1 MHAVTGPAAAAAAG
15 GGVASGV
22 GRTALLVAAAR
33 AIETHRPDALA
44 RDPLAE
50 HFVRA
55 SPASAHWPLHPDRV
69 PGGEADPL
77 WGRLGRY
84 FGLRT
89 RVLDDHLL
97 AAARAGTRQVVLLG
111 AGLDSRA
118 YRLDWPPGC
127 VLHEIDTERVLAF
140 KRAVLDAAG
149 AAPAAERR
157 PLAADL
163 REDWARPLLAD
174 GFDPA
179 APTAWLA
186 EGLLLYLPA
195 EAERRLM
202 ATVHRL
208 SAPGSTLA
216 YELKDVAGEP
226 AAVRNSP
233 VYVAARRRLGI
244 DLRALF
250 DTDPR
255 PDSAARLARRGWTV
269 TVRSPYDFTAVHG
282 RGPRPEPDDALAA
295 NRWVFATRPGPPAG
309 GEPSDAGPGRR
320 VPVPGPR

>member
-1 MHAVTGPAAAAAAG
+1 MHALTGPEDGTAAAAAH
-15 GGVASGV
+15 GVASGV

-55 SPASAHWPLHPDRV
+55 SPASAHWPLHPDQV
-69 PGGEADPL
+69 PDAEADPL

-97 AAARAGTRQVVLLG
+97 AAARAGTRQVVILG

-118 YRLDWPPGC
+118 YRLDWPPGR
-127 VLHEIDTERVLAF
+127 VLHEIDTEQVLAF

-149 AAPAAERR
+149 AAPATERR

-163 REDWARPLLAD
+163 RGDWAGPLLEG

-179 APTAWLA
+179 EPTAWLA

-216 YELKDVAGEP
+216 YELKDVAAEP
-226 AAVRNSP
+226 PAVRTAP
-233 VYVAARRRLGI
+233 AYVAARERLGI

-250 DTDPR
+250 DAGPR
-255 PDSAARLARRGWTV
+255 PDSAAELTRLGWTV
-269 TVRSPYDFTAVHG
+269 AVRSPYDFTALHG
-282 RGPRPEPDDALAA
+282 RGPAPEPDDALAA
-295 NRWVFATRPGPPAG
+295 NRWVFAARRGRPGRIPG
-309 GEPSDAGPGRR
+309 GIPGRR
-320 VPVPGPR
+320 